1 MIYELEKIELW
12 GNSSLN
18 YYTLGLMITKY
29 LLAAALITFLLSL
42 FASSSTDSK
51 ENQDT
56 NDIWVADDIWVDT
69 FAFCL
74 STAIISGI
82 LTFIMSMGIGEY
94 TSHKVPLSTIGDK
107 ITIQGEK
114 VVIDKFDEPY
124 GYESFSEDKGES
136 TPKRNAEQI
145 FKFEY
150 NELYESGKLIT
161 EKGSYYE
168 LSKEDAKFLKER
180 GVS

>member
-1 MIYELEKIELW
+1 MIYELEKIELNGISW
-12 GNSSLN
+12 LN
-18 YYTLGLMITKY
+18 YYTLGLMITKF
-29 LLAAALITFLLSL
+29 LLAAALIIFLLSL
-42 FASSSTDSK
+42 FTSSSTDSK

-56 NDIWVADDIWVDT
+56 DDIWVDT
-69 FAFCL
+69 FALCL
-74 STAIISGI
+74 STAIVSGI
-82 LTFIMSMGIGEY
+82 ITFLMSTGIGEY

-107 ITIQGEK
+107 ITVQGEK

-124 GYESFSEDKGES
+124 GYESITEKKDES
-136 TPKRNAEQI
+136 DPKSNTEQI

-168 LSKEDAKFLKER
+168 LSKEDVKFLKER
-180 GVS
+180 GAS

>member
-18 YYTLGLMITKY
+18 YYTLGLMITKF
-29 LLAAALITFLLSL
+29 LLAATIIIFLLSL
-42 FASSSTDSK
+42 FNSSSTDSK
-51 ENQDT
+51 DRDT
-56 NDIWVADDIWVDT
+56 DDIWVADDIWVDT

-74 STAIISGI
+74 TTTIVSGI
-82 LTFIMSMGIGEY
+82 VTFLMSTGIGEY
-94 TSHKVPLSTIGDK
+94 TTHKVPLSTIGDK
-107 ITIQGEK
+107 VTVQGEK

-124 GYESFSEDKGES
+124 GYESLTEKKDES
-136 TPKRNAEQI
+136 NPKSNTEQI

-168 LSKEDAKFLKER
+168 LSKEDVKFLKER
-180 GVS
+180 GAR

>member
-18 YYTLGLMITKY
+18 YYTLGLMTTKF
-29 LLAAALITFLLSL
+29 LLAAAFITFLLSL
-42 FASSSTDSK
+42 FNSSSTDSK
-51 ENQDT
+51 EDQDT
-56 NDIWVADDIWVDT
+56 DDIWVDT

-74 STAIISGI
+74 TATIISGI
-82 LTFIMSMGIGEY
+82 VTFLMSTGIGEY
-94 TSHKVPLSTIGDK
+94 TTHKVPLSTIGDK
-107 ITIQGEK
+107 VTVQGEK
-114 VVIDKFDEPY
+114 VVIDKFDGPY
-124 GYESFSEDKGES
+124 GYESLTEKKDES
-136 TPKRNAEQI
+136 DPKRDTEQI

-168 LSKEDAKFLKER
+168 LSKEDVKFLKER
-180 GVS
+180 GAH

>member
-1 MIYELEKIELW
+1 MK
-12 GNSSLN
+12 
-18 YYTLGLMITKY
+18 
-29 LLAAALITFLLSL
+29 
-42 FASSSTDSK
+42 
-51 ENQDT
+51 
-56 NDIWVADDIWVDT
+56 
-69 FAFCL
+69 
-74 STAIISGI
+74 
-82 LTFIMSMGIGEY
+82 
-94 TSHKVPLSTIGDK
+94 
-107 ITIQGEK
+107 K